1 MATTIKIKSSS
12 VASKVPTAGSLEVAE
27 LAINLADQ
35 KLYSKDASNT
45 VFELGGVTS
54 VNGQEGEVNLA
65 LDDLTD
71 VSVAAA
77 TDDQLLA
84 YKSGTWEPVDAASL
98 AVDVDL
104 GYTPAADK
112 GTVTNNAG
120 DDAEIPL
127 ADSTNA
133 GLLAPGD
140 KDKLDEI
147 TINADGG
154 LDIDGYVKLD
164 DKGTQQTIEGG
175 GGLEVKGKGWFIEGD
190 GYPWNASKEGG
201 VAIDEEGK
209 IDVYKK
215 APDGSPFINCVQ
227 VDTADGSLSLPVFE
241 VSRAGGVTASFGTST
256 LQQGNVAPLNDWSC
270 YPARA

>member
-12 VASKVPTAGSLEVAE
+12 VASKVPTAGQLEVAE

-71 VSVAAA
+71 VSVAGVS
-77 TDDQLLA
+77 DDQLLA

-98 AVDVDL
+98 SVDVDL

-164 DKGTQQTIEGG
+164 DKGNQQTIEGG
-175 GGLEVKGKGWFIEGD
+175 GGLEVNGHVIAGATDSGD
-190 GYPWNASKEGG
+190 FTGVDASNDGTLTIINRNG
-201 VAIDEEGK
+201 TNLIDATQTSGATK
-209 IDVYKK
+209 TFVVNQD
-215 APDGSPFINCVQ
+215 ADLTTTGS
-227 VDTADGSLSLPVFE
+227 
-241 VSRAGGVTASFGTST
+241 VTTVFGTSGA
-256 LQQGNVAPLNDWSC
+256 QRGNVAPLNDWSV
-270 YPARA
+270 YPART